1 MKKKYNQVT
10 EELNQRLTDLEKE
23 NKKQHEHEKILTE
36 LLNLCKDYIIFV
48 EKSLKDIAQDSE
60 GTEEEKLEHVE
71 KYSTEALQTSAKKL
85 EGIKKAST
93 LIEEAEISEKAEY
106 SYQEM
111 ESLGDQIKNSSKK
124 RINALQEQVFQKKIG
139 SVTKEQIK
147 EFNDTFKHFDKTNR
161 NKLNKAEF
169 KGACSSVGEDIPDNV
184 LESTFK
190 VYDKDE
196 DGFISFEEFL
206 EFMSGIVK
214 EGTGFEDVI
223 ESFRA
228 ITGGKDVITKVQLEG
243 NLDKVEAE
251 YLMKK
256 MPQVDGGYDFVAY
269 AKKTFGK

>member
-1 MKKKYNQVT
+1 VIK
-10 EELNQRLTDLEKE
+10 L
-23 NKKQHEHEKILTE
+23 KILQKKE
-36 LLNLCKDYIIFV
+36 LTLYKN
-48 EKSLKDIAQDSE
+48 
-60 GTEEEKLEHVE
+60 
-71 KYSTEALQTSAKKL
+71 KYFK
-85 EGIKKAST
+85 
-93 LIEEAEISEKAEY
+93 
-106 SYQEM
+106 
-111 ESLGDQIKNSSKK
+111 
-124 RINALQEQVFQKKIG
+124 KKIG

-214 EGTGFEDVI
+214 EGTGYEDVV

-228 ITGGKDVITKVQLEG
+228 ITGGKDIISKVQLEG
-243 NLDKVEAE
+243 NLDKTEAE
-251 YLMKK
+251 FLMKK
-256 MPQVDGGYDFVAY
+256 NASS
-269 AKKTFGK
+269 